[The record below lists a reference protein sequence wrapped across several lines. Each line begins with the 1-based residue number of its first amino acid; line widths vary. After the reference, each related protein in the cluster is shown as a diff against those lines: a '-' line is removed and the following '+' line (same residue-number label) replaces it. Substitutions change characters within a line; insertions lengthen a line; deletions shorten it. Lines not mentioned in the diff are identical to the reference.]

1 MEDGEYEFTV
11 KGKRIVGSKKSV
23 EEKMKGVEPEPT
35 RSLVVEVNG
44 RLYPVKQVLAQVF
57 EVDRA
62 DFISHQA
69 RSVMR
74 RLGFTV
80 KRLV

>member
-1 MEDGEYEFTV
+1 MQIEFTV
-11 KGKRIVGSKKSV
+11 GGKRLSLTQDEVAKKLQ
-23 EEKMKGVEPEPT
+23 GVPPEPT

-44 RLYPVKQVLAQVF
+44 LLYPVKQAFATASGL
-57 EVDRA
+57 DRA

-69 RSVMR
+69 RSVLQ
-74 RLGFTV
+74 RLGFKV